1 MIDLL
6 SSAQANLQKHDLDR
20 LQKSTQNVIDH
31 FRELFEE
38 NEVRLMHHEL

>member
-6 SSAQANLQKHDLDR
+6 SLAPANLQKHDLDR
-20 LQKSTQNVIDH
+20 LQISAQNVIDH

-38 NEVRLMHHEL
+38 NEVRLLQHEL

>member
-6 SSAQANLQKHDLDR
+6 SLAPANLQKHDLDR
-20 LQKSTQNVIDH
+20 LQISAQNVIDH
-31 FRELFEE
+31 FRKLFDE

>member
-6 SSAQANLQKHDLDR
+6 SLAPANLQKHDLDR
-20 LQKSTQNVIDH
+20 LQISAQNVIDH
-31 FRELFEE
+31 FTELFEE